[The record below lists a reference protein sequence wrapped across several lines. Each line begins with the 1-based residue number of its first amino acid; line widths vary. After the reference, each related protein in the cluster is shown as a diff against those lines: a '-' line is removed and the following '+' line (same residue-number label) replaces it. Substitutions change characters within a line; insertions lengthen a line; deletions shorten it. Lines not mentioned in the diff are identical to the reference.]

1 MKVILKAD
9 VRGKGKK
16 GQMIEVAEGYARNF
30 LLPKGLAVLATADA
44 MNTMRLQE
52 KAKAKADAEA
62 KAAATEIAEKLKG
75 LQVKVASK
83 GGEGGKLFGA
93 VTGREIAAALKEQH
107 GVDIDSKKLVLDEP
121 IKSFGSYQVKAK
133 LGFEISGTVYVIV
146 TEEKE
151 EDVSNGKEVSPM
163 PMDELLSRA
172 MPHSPEAEQAVL
184 GSMLIDADCI
194 KDVMDKLQPQDFYL
208 QQNREIFETIYSMF
222 IYSRPIDGVTV
233 AREMEKNGVYRD
245 DTRAY
250 LLQLMEVTPTSANVM
265 EYAGIIRDKA
275 LLRSMAKAAGDIAA
289 MVQEGVGTAGD
300 LLSAAEQKIYAIRQ
314 GRGSQEMATVGAVLN
329 DVMEQLAKLTA
340 GSEPPGL
347 STGLSAVDRK
357 INGLNKSD
365 LLLLAARPGM
375 GKTSMALNVAL
386 SAAKASGKTVAIFS
400 LEMSKE
406 QLVTRLLANEGLIEN
421 TRLATGNLRE
431 SDWEKIAQAAS
442 VLNQTNIRIDD
453 NPLLTVADMNAKCR
467 RLENLGLVVI
477 DYLQLM
483 TSAGGKGYSGENRQ
497 QAVADISRMLKIM
510 AKELQV
516 PVLCLSQLSRAN
528 EKREDKRPML
538 SDLRESGAI
547 EQDAD
552 IVMFLYRDDYYNEDS
567 EKRNIAECI
576 VAKNRHGETGKV
588 ELRWMPDYTAFSTL
602 ENRYEE

>member
-1 MKVILKAD
+1 
-9 VRGKGKK
+9 
-16 GQMIEVAEGYARNF
+16 
-30 LLPKGLAVLATADA
+30 
-44 MNTMRLQE
+44 
-52 KAKAKADAEA
+52 
-62 KAAATEIAEKLKG
+62 
-75 LQVKVASK
+75 
-83 GGEGGKLFGA
+83 
-93 VTGREIAAALKEQH
+93 
-107 GVDIDSKKLVLDEP
+107 
-121 IKSFGSYQVKAK
+121 
-133 LGFEISGTVYVIV
+133 
-146 TEEKE
+146 
-151 EDVSNGKEVSPM
+151 M

-453 NPLLTVADMNAKCR
+453 NPLLTVAEMNAKCR